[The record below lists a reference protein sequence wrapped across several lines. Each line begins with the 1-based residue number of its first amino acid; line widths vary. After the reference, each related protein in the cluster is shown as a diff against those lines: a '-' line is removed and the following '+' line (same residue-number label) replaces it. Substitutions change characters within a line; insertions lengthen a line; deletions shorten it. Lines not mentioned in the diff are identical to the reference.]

1 VPASARASFTFDH
14 LGTDREMALVYGLLE
29 RHSVRSTFFLEGEH
43 GRHRPGAVAD
53 LVGRGHELGMHGW
66 AHEPWSTL
74 PPDEE
79 DLLAARATDALA
91 EAAGVRPKG
100 FRAPGGSRTDHT
112 PAVLERLGYVYDASL
127 GDGMRPGRLAAGL
140 AQVPFV
146 WPGVDGFHYLRD
158 EPADPADVQRSW
170 LASLGKAAAS
180 GGLFL
185 LICHAPITAIDDRR
199 LAALEA
205 VVAAAVADDRVE
217 ICTAGDLARG
227 ALTH

>member
-14 LGTDREMALVYGLLE
+14 LGSEREMSLVYELLE
-29 RHSVRSTFFLEGEH
+29 RHGVRSTFFLEGEH
-43 GRHRPGAVAD
+43 GRHRPSAVAD
-53 LVGRGHELGMHGW
+53 VVARGHELGMHGW

-74 PPDEE
+74 PPAEE
-79 DLLAARATDALA
+79 DDLAARATDALA
-91 EAAGVRPKG
+91 EAAGVRPAG

-112 PAVLERLGYVYDASL
+112 PAVLARLGYAYDASL
-127 GDGMRPGRLAAGL
+127 GDGMRPGRLRPGV

-170 LASLGKAAAS
+170 LASLDKAAAS

-185 LICHAPITAIDDRR
+185 LICHAPITAIDAGR
-199 LAALEA
+199 LTALEA

-217 ICTAGDLARG
+217 VCTASDLA
-227 ALTH
+227 AAVDTH

>member
-14 LGTDREMALVYGLLE
+14 LGSDREMSLVYDLLG
-29 RHSVRSTFFLEGEH
+29 RHGVRSTFFLEGEH
-43 GRHRPGAVAD
+43 GRDRPSAVAD
-53 LVGRGHELGMHGW
+53 LVARGHELGMHGW

-79 DLLAARATDALA
+79 DVLAARATDTLA
-91 EAAGVRPKG
+91 EAAGVRPEG
-100 FRAPGGSRTDHT
+100 FRAPGGARTDHT
-112 PAVLERLGYVYDASL
+112 PAVLQRLGYAYDASL
-127 GDGMRPGRLAAGL
+127 GDGMRPGQLAPGL

-158 EPADPADVQRSW
+158 EPADPFDVQRAW
-170 LASLGKAAAS
+170 LASLDKAAEA

-205 VVAAAVADDRVE
+205 VVAAAVADERVDVV
-217 ICTAGDLARG
+217 TAGELAEGVDTR
-227 ALTH
+227 